1 MASGHLA
8 ASSSWPSRRCQHRGH
23 TPRLQHHGGK
33 PCGPCGVAN
42 TAPRPLVPSLASLL
56 RPPLSELPCA
66 FPIRGIISFSA
77 SCAGCL
83 DVSRQLSPLP
93 APFSPSSLSPRCSV
107 AFLHL
112 PDCLSA
118 FYLGA
123 GAPGAVILRDSTE
136 RFTSPL
142 RLDNYQILNHVGL
155 PSQTSLPSC
164 QRRRSH
170 LGNNVFCGGG
180 GCCFKGKEAR
190 GDVGEQLFWK
200 YTVESM

>member
-1 MASGHLA
+1 M
-8 ASSSWPSRRCQHRGH
+8 
-23 TPRLQHHGGK
+23 
-33 PCGPCGVAN
+33 
-42 TAPRPLVPSLASLL
+42 PSLASFL
-56 RPPLSELPCA
+56 RPLLSELPFA
-66 FPIRGIISFSA
+66 FPIRGIISFST

-93 APFSPSSLSPRCSV
+93 APFSPPSLFPRCSV

-142 RLDNYQILNHVGL
+142 RLDNYQIPNHVGL

-180 GCCFKGKEAR
+180 GGCFKGKEAR
-190 GDVGEQLFWK
+190 GEVGEQLFWK
-200 YTVESM
+200 YSGEHVNVTHTVRVQAGGTGDLQC